1 MPEDKRLHSASIP
14 KPVAALKISLL
25 KQMAGIVDNIQQ
37 NMELFVTTADMYLDT
52 ETDAVE
58 QQVLGEAIAGWS
70 GRFSRMDKELMNLW
84 RRLDTETIPQHK
96 G

>member
-1 MPEDKRLHSASIP
+1 MPEDKRLHSVP

-37 NMELFVTTADMYLDT
+37 NMELFVTTADMYLDA